1 MAARR
6 RRLKRNTVIP
16 VPPDRFAGGWRLVVD
31 SLPEFDHDIVV
42 PPGAE
47 PVETPSIVVDVA
59 RGRDLVSLTA
69 EFYGCELFNAEEGPV
84 VRPLPDANARMLIR
98 LPYQHLGERAI
109 YETPAPAPDP
119 ANPDSPPYPTD
130 PGVDPPN
137 ARPDPPLEVR
147 PARASRLVFSIDAE
161 DTILFSTDGI
171 LAAMGRLAMIVHP
184 LATPKPVVPPT
195 MWPGPIVVLPGGVE
209 ATLSADGVA
218 MSKATAAAV
227 RRTDPVTQFRNL
239 RHTRTILSTRRGVA
253 TRAAVTDEAGPS
265 SIVVNG
271 VEQTVA
277 SLFGRGGLVISPDR
291 IGVPRPRKRL
301 SRPPTDAETAIEAP
315 WRLVISPSDLGGWTH
330 ATGPVGADG
339 AGHRVEMWHT
349 RLGVRDD
356 EGRVDEKAKFQRVVR
371 AVWARDR
378 EALPE
383 WENLLVPPHDQ
394 IPFRASLDNGDRHML
409 VRQSAETWPGQGLST
424 IPPVPVDADALWL
437 SALGARLDL
446 HGKWTSDPYSLA
458 AIASILRWDHLAP
471 WGRDQYVCVVYP
483 GYLFPFGFRTAL
495 VKVTERKMKDAAPST
510 AGLYQ
515 RMFLVP
521 GERIKTYDDRRLPF
535 TEVFIAPEKSPT
547 IEAPTGLEQNTFFW
561 PEIGG
566 NVRFAWTL
574 HALDHERRP
583 VRLHTPLIWVAE
595 HFGDAELVNLAY
607 EGDPDSTVVTH
618 GQKVAF
624 TPVRA
629 GGDTMAPAAHLK
641 FAGEA
646 DGLRSRPLL
655 RNAKVELPA
664 VQSLSATGP
673 VTIEYADVYVAGG
686 FDSPGNTGEIWAEL
700 PTPVTLG
707 FGPGSAAGSDKSGG
721 FMQPNLPV
729 AGISRLTGTVGDV
742 AGMATQQFDPAAFLG
757 SALPKLFGLVPL
769 VDLLRAVGLD
779 LSKVPNVVAE
789 AVDRI
794 EGFLADLDRAK
805 AFAFEAV
812 ADAQRLVDRAAGKA
826 ADYVQQAEDALDAAQ
841 QMEGK
846 VTAAATDVKDTILS
860 LPNATK
866 AAVEAALL
874 DPPGSLLA
882 SLGDALDAVEDVA
895 PKMPPLVRNRL
906 DALAKLLRSVLDAA
920 DLIDD
925 IVRFVNGFDPS
936 SLQTQFRYEWRPE
949 IESWPSAAH
958 PFLGIDEPI
967 LIFKPEGPGPRDNL
981 VLAVDGRASGKG
993 EMRVDVLAELRDFA
1007 LLLLPGEP
1015 LVRFDFDHLSFKSGS
1030 TGKAEVDVVLNDIE
1044 FLGIL
1049 GFIEVLK
1056 DLIPFDGFSDPPY
1069 LEVSPEGIVAG
1080 FSLAL
1085 PSVAVGVFALSNMSL
1100 GADVSIPFLGKTVTV
1115 GFNFCTRERPFTL
1128 QVTFIGGGGWFL
1140 IRLSPDGLDVLEL
1153 GLEAGATLSID
1164 LGVASGSIS
1173 AMIGVYMRLE
1183 GDGGSLA
1190 GYFRLRGEVDVLG
1203 IISASIELYLELK
1216 YVFDTGKMHGLAR
1229 LTIEIDVFIFSG
1241 SVTIECERQFAGSKG
1256 DPTFAELMAVAPDG
1270 TSEPW
1275 SEYCA
1280 AFAAAGA

>member
-1 MAARR
+1 MPVRR
-6 RRLKRNTVIP
+6 RRLRRNTVIP
-16 VPPDRFAGGWRLVVD
+16 VTPDRFAGGWRLLAPDFPDLVTMPP
-31 SLPEFDHDIVV
+31 PE
-42 PPGAE
+42 E
-47 PVETPSIVVDVA
+47 PSFVVDVA
-59 RGRDLVSLTA
+59 RGRDLVALTA
-69 EFYGCELFNAEEGPV
+69 EFYRCELFNGEDGPI
-84 VRPLPDANARMLIR
+84 VRPLPDATAARMVIR
-98 LPYQHLGERAI
+98 LAYQHLGERAI
-109 YETPAPAPDP
+109 YETQAPVPDP
-119 ANPDSPPYPTD
+119 LNPGAPNPPID
-130 PGVDPPN
+130 PNVDPPT
-137 ARPDPPLEVR
+137 ARPVPPLDVR
-147 PARASRLVFSIDAE
+147 PARASRLVFALADGE
-161 DTILFSTDGI
+161 TIAFSTDGI
-171 LAAMGRLAMIVHP
+171 LAAMGRLPMLVHP
-184 LATPKPVVPPT
+184 LATPKPGTRPVLG
-195 MWPGPIVVLPGGVE
+195 PGPIVVLPGGVS
-209 ATLSADGVA
+209 ATLAADGVA
-218 MSKATAAAV
+218 VARARAADID
-227 RRTDPVTQFRNL
+227 RTDPVAQFRNL
-239 RHTRTILSTRRGVA
+239 RHTRTILATRSGVA
-253 TRAAVTDEAGPS
+253 TPSALPDGAGAP

-271 VEQTVA
+271 VERPVA
-277 SLFGRGGLVISPDR
+277 SLFGRGGLVIAPGR

-301 SRPPTDAETAIEAP
+301 SRPPTDTETAIEAP
-315 WRLVISPSDLGGWTH
+315 WRLVISPSAQGGWTH
-330 ATGPVGADG
+330 ATAPVGAAG
-339 AGHRVEMWHT
+339 AEHRVELWHT

-356 EGRVDEKAKFQRVVR
+356 DGRVDEKAKYQRVVR
-371 AVWARDR
+371 AIWARDR
-378 EALPE
+378 EALPD
-383 WENLLVPPHDQ
+383 WENLKVPPHDQ
-394 IPFRASLDNGDRHML
+394 VPFRASLDNGDRHML
-409 VRQSAETWPGQGLST
+409 VRQSAETWPGVGLTT
-424 IPPVPVDADALWL
+424 IPPVPVDADALSL

-446 HGKWTSDPYSLA
+446 HGRWISDPYSA
-458 AIASILRWDHLAP
+458 ALIASILRWDHLAP

-483 GYLFPFGFRTAL
+483 GYLFPPGFRTAL

-515 RMFLVP
+515 QMFFVP
-521 GERIKTYDDRRLPF
+521 GERIKTYNDRRFPY
-535 TEVFIAPEKSPT
+535 TEIFIAPEKSPT
-547 IEAPTGLEQNTFFW
+547 IDPPTSEQQNTFFW
-561 PEIGG
+561 PTIGG
-566 NVRFAWTL
+566 ARLTWTL
-574 HALDHERRP
+574 HTLDHERRRG
-583 VRLHTPLIWVAE
+583 RLDPPLIWVAE
-595 HFGDAELVNLAY
+595 HFQQQATVNAAY
-607 EGDPDSTVVTH
+607 EADPDSTVLAY
-618 GQKVAF
+618 GQKIAF

-629 GGDTMAPAAHLK
+629 GGDTVAPTVHLK
-641 FAGEA
+641 LAGEA
-646 DGLRSRPLL
+646 DGLRSRPYL
-655 RNAKVELPA
+655 RNAKVEIPA

-673 VTIEYADVYVAGG
+673 VVIEYADVYVNGG
-686 FDSPGNTGEIWAEL
+686 FESPSNTGEVWAKL

-707 FGPGSAAGSDKSGG
+707 FGPGSSSGSDKSGG
-721 FMQPNLPV
+721 FIQPNLPV

-742 AGMATQQFDPAAFLG
+742 AGMATQQFDPATFLAG
-757 SALPKLFGLVPL
+757 ALPKLFGLVPL

-805 AFAFEAV
+805 ATALEAV

-826 ADYVQQAEDALDAAQ
+826 NDYVQQAQDALAAAQ
-841 QMEGK
+841 QMEAA
-846 VTAAATDVKDTILS
+846 VTAAATSVKDTVLG

-866 AAVEAALL
+866 AEVEAALV
-874 DPPGSLLA
+874 DPPGSLLTA
-882 SLGDALDAVEDVA
+882 LRDALTAVEDVA
-895 PKMPPLVRNRL
+895 PKLPPLVRNRL
-906 DALAKLLRSVLDAA
+906 DALAKLLRSVVDAA

-936 SLQTQFRYEWRPE
+936 SLQAQFRYEWRPE
-949 IESWPSAAH
+949 IESWPSPAH

-1015 LVRFDFDHLSFKSGS
+1015 LVRFDFDHLSFKAGS

-1069 LEVSPEGIVAG
+1069 LEVSPSGIVAG

-1085 PSVAVGVFALSNMSL
+1085 PNVAVGVFALSNMSL
-1100 GADVSIPFLGKTVTV
+1100 GADVSIPFLGETVTV

-1173 AMIGVYMRLE
+1173 AMVGVYMRLE
-1183 GDGGSLA
+1183 GEGGSLT

-1203 IISASIELYLELK
+1203 IISASIELYLELR
-1216 YVFDTGKMHGLAR
+1216 YVFETGKLYGLAR
-1229 LTIEIDVFIFSG
+1229 LTIEIEVFIFSG

-1256 DPTFAELMAVAPDG
+1256 DPTFAELMAVEPDG

-1275 SEYCA
+1275 SEYCT